1 MATVAQIQQKI
12 TQKKAKIERLKREIY
27 AEKQALA
34 AVVSEIKAATVVPI
48 ARKKVAR

>member
-34 AVVSEIKAATVVPI
+34 AVIDEIKAITAVPVV
-48 ARKKVAR
+48 RKKVAR